1 MEIPNSLWGILPTL
15 FTNEYFII
23 SHVELHDDILTSNY
37 KYVFLTPLVRR
48 MSHLHHYLLGCE
60 PKSQHD
66 QLSVHSLFLSLGTI
80 KISSAIVSIANYI
93 ISMFSSKKHLF
104 CCCCCWF
111 FMYKATDKSV
121 NRKSTPCSFVWK
133 LTLGCISNK

>member
-1 MEIPNSLWGILPTL
+1 MPNSLWGMLPTL

-23 SHVELHDDILTSNY
+23 SHVELHDDIFTSNY

-60 PKSQHD
+60 PKLQHH

-80 KISSAIVSIANYI
+80 KISSAIVSIANY
-93 ISMFSSKKHLF
+93 MHVFFKEAEDD
-104 CCCCCWF
+104 F
-111 FMYKATDKSV
+111 FMYKATNRSV
-121 NRKSTPCSFVWK
+121 NRKSTPCSLVENWHWVVYQINN
-133 LTLGCISNK
+133 LSAMLY